1 MLARG
6 IIGFIVGAMVG
17 GGMFPYSPNS
27 NIESVV
33 FAGAVGGLVLSL
45 LLAFSSRMLGWFE
58 KFMKFLIR

>member
-6 IIGFIVGAMVG
+6 LIEFIVGAMVG
-17 GGMFPYSPNS
+17 GGMFLYSPNS

-45 LLAFSSRMLGWFE
+45 LLAFSSRMFGWFE

>member
-1 MLARG
+1 
-6 IIGFIVGAMVG
+6 
-17 GGMFPYSPNS
+17 MFLYSPNS

-45 LLAFSSRMLGWFE
+45 LLAFSSRMFGWFE